1 MLQEIERICSLPQ
14 AVVGCS
20 IVQERILPV
29 RTLTDEEGNVTAQC
43 SYSLLSVTTAGK
55 KEYKILY
62 ADFASP
68 LLTCDTF
75 LIPKTKVLN

>member
-1 MLQEIERICSLPQ
+1 M
-14 AVVGCS
+14 ACS

-29 RTLTDEEGNVTAQC
+29 RTLTDEEGNVTTHC
-43 SYSLLSVTTAGK
+43 SYSLLSVTTSGK
-55 KEYKILY
+55 KEYRILY

-75 LIPKTKVLN
+75 LVPKTKVLD